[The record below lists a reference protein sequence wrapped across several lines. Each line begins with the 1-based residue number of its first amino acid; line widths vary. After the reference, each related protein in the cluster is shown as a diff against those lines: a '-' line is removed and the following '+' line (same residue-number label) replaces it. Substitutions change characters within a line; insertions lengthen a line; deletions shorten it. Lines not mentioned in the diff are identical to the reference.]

1 MKVVSGD
8 VAEWSDEWQALHLF
22 SAFAF
27 RKARDTL
34 ASDRTGELELAPER
48 AAESEGVPYD
58 IGDVLR
64 L

>member
-1 MKVVSGD
+1 MYPSR
-8 VAEWSDEWQALHLF
+8 QALHLF

-34 ASDRTGELELAPER
+34 ANDRTGELELAPER
-48 AAESEGVPYD
+48 EAESEGVPYD